1 MKNVLQLELKLVQP
15 KPQSQLL
22 VILVTLLLHQIVLNV
37 QPMLKFVLPQL
48 LQLNVMRVSYSPMGL
63 VLTVYLELKNVL
75 AHKQPAV
82 QLVTLLFLE
91 YVLNVLVQ
99 QKFVLLVVLP
109 SVSQL
114 KILPV
119 LPVLQE
125 LLNVH
130 PLLLPNV

>member
-1 MKNVLQLELKLVQP
+1 
-15 KPQSQLL
+15 
-22 VILVTLLLHQIVLNV
+22 
-37 QPMLKFVLPQL
+37 
-48 LQLNVMRVSYSPMGL
+48 MGL
-63 VLTVYLELKNVL
+63 VLTVYLELKHVL
-75 AHKQPAV
+75 PHKQPNV

>member
-1 MKNVLQLELKLVQP
+1 
-15 KPQSQLL
+15 
-22 VILVTLLLHQIVLNV
+22 VLNA

-48 LQLNVMRVSYSPMGL
+48 LLQSVMRVSLSPMEL
-63 VLTVYLELKNVL
+63 VLTVYLELKYVL
-75 AHKQPAV
+75 PHKQLSV
-82 QLVTLLFLE
+82 QLVTLSFLE

-99 QKFVLLVVLP
+99 QQYVLLVVPL
-109 SVSQL
+109 SVLQL

-125 LLNVH
+125 LLSVQ